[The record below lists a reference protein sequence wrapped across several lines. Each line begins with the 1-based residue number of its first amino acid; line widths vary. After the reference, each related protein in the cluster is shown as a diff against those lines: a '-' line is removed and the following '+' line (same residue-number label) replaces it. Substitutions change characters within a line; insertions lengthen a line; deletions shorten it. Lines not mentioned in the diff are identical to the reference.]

1 MHILNGTYV
10 KYNDLHIKVKATYK
24 DGKFDGPYTEYYENG
39 NIKVKA
45 TYKDDKLDGPYI
57 EYDENGN
64 IKIEKNEGI
73 K

>member
-1 MHILNGTYV
+1 MHILKNGTYV
-10 KYNDLHIKVKATYK
+10 TYN
-24 DGKFDGPYTEYYENG
+24 ENG

-64 IKIEKNEGI
+64 IKIEKNY
-73 K
+73 KN